1 MMRKLLLLI
10 ITCYLLL
17 VGSIT
22 TYGQTS
28 CQSYAT
34 SNNSL
39 ALPDI
44 GQSVTMSGCT
54 GGFFHSFT
62 FDKVSST
69 SGVTATID
77 IYNGQSDN
85 AGDRIYQQTGTAI
98 MDGTGTATVTF
109 SGGTGTL
116 AFTNNNQYSIILTF
130 SSQVG
135 CSFHNTSTNY
145 GGGSGYSGSFVS
157 SIDIVFDV
165 ITTTNN
171 PLPVELTYFN
181 AYTEGNHTELTWQT
195 ATEKNNEGFEIHRST
210 DGKEWQTIGFVQ
222 GNSTT
227 QEEQSYT
234 FTDEAPINGTN
245 YYRLKQVD
253 FDGQFEYS
261 SIINVQLAMN
271 NDKIAIFPNPV
282 EDKLT
287 ITGGEGIATIYN
299 VLGQPVREF
308 SINNDQLSIDV
319 KDLPKGQYILR
330 IARQNGDVVTEQ
342 FVK

>member
-1 MMRKLLLLI
+1 MRKLLLLI

-116 AFTNNNQYSIILTF
+116 AFTSGNQYS
-130 SSQVG
+130 
-135 CSFHNTSTNY
+135 
-145 GGGSGYSGSFVS
+145 
-157 SIDIVFDV
+157 
-165 ITTTNN
+165 
-171 PLPVELTYFN
+171 
-181 AYTEGNHTELTWQT
+181 
-195 ATEKNNEGFEIHRST
+195 
-210 DGKEWQTIGFVQ
+210 
-222 GNSTT
+222 
-227 QEEQSYT
+227 
-234 FTDEAPINGTN
+234 
-245 YYRLKQVD
+245 
-253 FDGQFEYS
+253 
-261 SIINVQLAMN
+261 
-271 NDKIAIFPNPV
+271 
-282 EDKLT
+282 
-287 ITGGEGIATIYN
+287 
-299 VLGQPVREF
+299 
-308 SINNDQLSIDV
+308 
-319 KDLPKGQYILR
+319 
-330 IARQNGDVVTEQ
+330 
-342 FVK
+342 